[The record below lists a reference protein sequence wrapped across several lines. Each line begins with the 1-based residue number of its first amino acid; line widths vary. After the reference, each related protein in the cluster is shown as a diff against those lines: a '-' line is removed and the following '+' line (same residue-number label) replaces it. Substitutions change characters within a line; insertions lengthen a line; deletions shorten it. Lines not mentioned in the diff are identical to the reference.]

1 LKLSAV
7 LLHAFGAR
15 YDLPAPLWLFLLGA
29 GAVVFVSFL
38 LVLQRP
44 VAQQRPSGIDVPE
57 PPRGPAWPQRI
68 ALVVGLLLAAAG
80 VFGSQSIPDNILPT
94 AFWLV
99 LWIAVPI
106 SIAIA
111 GNYWPYVSPLNL
123 IARLAGPRA
132 SRHYPERWGFWPAA
146 ALFFL
151 FACGELIFNVVATT
165 PINTALIMLG
175 YAVLTAIMAAIF
187 GAETWLLRG
196 EVFSVL
202 FATWGRLGWFRF
214 GAPGRRGFFGGLE
227 RPFTGSVSR
236 LTFVLL
242 LLVSVSFDGLLAT
255 PVWKSFASS
264 LPEALR
270 QTRGEFAWGYALLE
284 LAVFIGL
291 VGLIWAVFGT
301 FAAAVRAAGHLD
313 ARLIDV
319 VAGLVPSLV
328 PIAFGYLVA
337 HNFDYLAINGQL
349 LIHQISDP
357 LGTGQFNLF
366 GTADYEPNINLIPN
380 SFVWYFQILLIIAV
394 HVVAVVLAH
403 GYLGRTARSQKQG
416 QRAEWPWIAAM
427 VGYTMSSLWLLAQP
441 IVQEGT
447 KG

>member
-1 LKLSAV
+1 MVFAMILV
-7 LLHAFGAR
+7 PLHAFGTR
-15 YDLPAPLWLFLLGA
+15 YDLPAPLYLFLIGA

-38 LVLQRP
+38 LVLRRP
-44 VAQQRPSGIDVPE
+44 VARVQPTGDDLPPVPQTPS
-57 PPRGPAWPQRI
+57 WPGW
-68 ALVVGLLLAAAG
+68 LMVLLALILVAG
-80 VFGSQSIPDNILPT
+80 GLFGSQSTPDNVVVT
-94 AFWLV
+94 AVWLV
-99 LWIAVPI
+99 FWIAVPI
-106 SIAIA
+106 SVAIV
-111 GNYWPYVSPLNL
+111 GNYWPYISPLNVV
-123 IARLAGPRA
+123 ARLVGPRA
-132 SRHYPERWGFWPAA
+132 RLDWPASWGYWPA
-146 ALFFL
+146 TILFFL
-151 FACGELIFNVVATT
+151 FACGELVFNGVTTTPAGTALVVLAYGIVNVV
-165 PINTALIMLG
+165 
-175 YAVLTAIMAAIF
+175 MAYLF
-187 GAETWLLRG
+187 GAETWLVRG

-255 PVWKSFASS
+255 PAWKSFAGA
-264 LPEALR
+264 LPVGLR
-270 QTRGEFAWGYALLE
+270 QVRGEFAWGYALLE

-291 VGLIWAVFGT
+291 VGLIWAVFGA
-301 FAAAVRAAGHLD
+301 FAAAVRGAGRLD

-357 LGTGQFNLF
+357 LGTGQLNLF

-394 HVVAVVLAH
+394 HVLAVVLAH
-403 GYLGRTARSQKQG
+403 VAPGPTARTQQQG

-427 VGYTMSSLWLLAQP
+427 VG
-441 IVQEGT
+441 
-447 KG
+447 